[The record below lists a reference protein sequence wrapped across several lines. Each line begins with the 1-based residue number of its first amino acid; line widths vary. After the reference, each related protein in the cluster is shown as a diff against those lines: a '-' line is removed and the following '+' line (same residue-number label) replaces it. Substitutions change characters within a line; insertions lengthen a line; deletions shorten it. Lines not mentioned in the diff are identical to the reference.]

1 MTKITKTL
9 LDRLEKRAGE
19 IEALK
24 IELTA
29 EKVQSEQYFKW
40 WQEEETKVKEL
51 EDCVEAGNEAAGLN
65 IVEKPNDLDGP
76 DDVDVE
82 RMQSTADHDPE
93 AMPNG

>member
-1 MTKITKTL
+1 MTKKWIKL

-51 EDCVEAGNEAAGLN
+51 EDCIEAGNEAAGLN
-65 IVEKPNDLDGP
+65 VVEKPNE
-76 DDVDVE
+76 V
-82 RMQSTADHDPE
+82 S
-93 AMPNG
+93 